1 MTNVASVGGASTGRI
16 AVGEPFSVG
25 RALSRAFSVFSHGFI
40 PFIVLTA
47 IAYVPLLIVDVI
59 ANAYPDA
66 TVVGRLIVPFVQI
79 VVGSIST
86 ATCLFGAYQIMR
98 GRPFTI
104 GESLMVALR
113 RFWPVVGTSILSG
126 LYVGVGMLLLIVP
139 GIIIS
144 CAIYVALP
152 VCVIER
158 VAPVTSLK
166 RSRALTKGHRWQIF
180 GLFLIVLVAFVLIGF
195 LIGFLVGLGAAFLA
209 GTTAGVKLV
218 AMLIAEILV
227 GAFGSVLYA
236 VVYHD
241 LRVDKEGFDIEELAS
256 VFD

>member
-1 MTNVASVGGASTGRI
+1 MSDVAGIEGALTASGAI
-16 AVGEPFSVG
+16 GEPFAIG
-25 RALSRAFSVFSHGFI
+25 RALSRAFSVFGHGFI
-40 PFIVLTA
+40 KFIVLTA
-47 IAYVPLLIVDVI
+47 IAYVPLVIVGAI
-59 ANAYPDA
+59 AKAYPNWTLFD
-66 TVVGRLIVPFVQI
+66 RLIVPFVQI
-79 VVGSIST
+79 VVSSLST

-104 GESLMVALR
+104 GGSLMVALR

-126 LYVGVGMLLLIVP
+126 LYVGIGFILLVVP
-139 GIIIS
+139 GIIIA

-158 VAPVTSLK
+158 LAPVTSLK

-180 GLFLIVLVAFVLIGF
+180 GLLLLVFFATGL
-195 LIGFLVGLGAAFLA
+195 LAVGLGMGAIMVAGELA
-209 GTTAGVKLV
+209 GALAPLV
-218 AMLIAEILV
+218 AEILG